1 MESVQPL
8 TTENGNLETAALI
21 AQEDQARAATYAVLA
36 SLLSDIPDRDLL
48 DYLCHI
54 DDPADADSPG
64 DVGEAWLAL
73 RRAAEAVD
81 TARLDDEFHAL
92 FIGLGRGEIVPYGSW
107 HLTGFLMEKPLSELR
122 DDLRSLGF
130 EANGEHKEPED
141 HIAAICETMSIL
153 IESDD
158 VEGFRQRRFFLRHLL
173 PWGEKFFHELKSA
186 RNADFYRAVGLLG
199 ERFMQLESQYLNVQ
213 QH

>member
-8 TTENGNLETAALI
+8 TSENGNLELAALI
-21 AQEDQARAATYAVLA
+21 TEEDQARAATYAVLA

-54 DDPADADSPG
+54 EDPVDADSPG
-64 DVGEAWLAL
+64 EVGEAWLAL
-73 RRAAEAVD
+73 RQAAGEADPV
-81 TARLDDEFHAL
+81 RLDDEFHAL
-92 FIGLGRGEIVPYGSW
+92 FIGLGRGEIIPFGSW

-130 EANGEHKEPED
+130 ERDGSHKEPED
-141 HIAAICETMSIL
+141 HIAAICEAMSIL

-158 VEGFRQRRFFLRHLL
+158 VEGFQQRRFFLRHLL
-173 PWGEKFFHELKSA
+173 PWGEKFFRELKSA
-186 RNADFYRAVGLLG
+186 RNADFYQAVGLLG

>member
-1 MESVQPL
+1 MESVQPV
-8 TTENGNLETAALI
+8 TTENGDRSIAVLI
-21 AQEDQARAATYAVLA
+21 AEEDQARAATYAVLA

-54 DDPADADSPG
+54 EDPADADRPG

-73 RRAAEAVD
+73 RRAAEGAD
-81 TARLDDEFHAL
+81 PDRLDDEYHAL
-92 FIGLGRGEIVPYGSW
+92 FIGLGRGEVIPYGSW

-130 EANGEHKEPED
+130 EADKDRKEPED
-141 HIAAICETMSIL
+141 HIAAVCETMSIL

-158 VEGFRQRRFFLRHLL
+158 IEGFRQRRFFLRHLL